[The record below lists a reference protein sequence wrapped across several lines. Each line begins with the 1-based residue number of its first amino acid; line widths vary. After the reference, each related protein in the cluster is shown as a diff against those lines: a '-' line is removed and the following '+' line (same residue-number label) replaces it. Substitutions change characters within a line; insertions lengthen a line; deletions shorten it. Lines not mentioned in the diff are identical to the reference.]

1 MVYDPIR
8 DCDVPSPTPA
18 VRRSSSLR
26 GLLNDPPC
34 PPAPIHEDAE
44 SHRPTLSNILNDAPR
59 QRSMLPPQQPIRSPS
74 MSLSPRSQNHSLPYP
89 GSRPGSA
96 AGSAHPF
103 GHDPRQGTLSPVLSA
118 RHMSEDHPRPTS
130 SSSASGRRYTEPVV
144 QTPVAAAHLG
154 SSAYRPRQTST
165 PGNPSSSYAPR
176 FTPQPTTTPSSPA
189 TSQHTPYTPHHSAP
203 PRTIPYIPH
212 RQSAPSSILR
222 PIYPDEIAHL
232 RQLAHAN
239 NPLRRKPARVPE
251 PTPVPRRSLPS
262 ENDHSYFPPQAS
274 HHQLQWDDRRPS
286 APPSDISH
294 RGPTPSST
302 PGAPHSSYSQY
313 PPNWEAQTPGSNG
326 NGNGNGNGDGD
337 KSGRLG
343 KRRARD
349 EEEDGDDERNKKV
362 VSGPVAGQVYSKK
375 VAAVAEHYNARPDV
389 GVERREF
396 SPIIGLKKF
405 NNWIKSVLIGKFAHR
420 PRGKVLDVGC
430 GKGGDLNKWKQ
441 ARIGLYVGLDVADQS
456 VQQAADR
463 YRRMPRPGFDAFFY
477 AHDCFSNPLSDVLSP
492 ELQIKDLYDNVTM
505 QFCMHYA
512 FENAAKARMMIENVS
527 RYLRRGGIFIGTIPN
542 AELLLERLNEL
553 PEHDEELRFGN
564 SCYSI
569 QFRERQHKGVYGHD
583 YRFYLTDAVED
594 VPEYLVDW
602 ENFVSLASESGLRL
616 VYKKAFHEILQEEK
630 DSRDFGPLLGKMGVL
645 NEYGESAMD
654 ADQWEAANLYMGFA
668 FEKM

>member
-1 MVYDPIR
+1 MADFILCQTPRSVFCLFFSLLFRTFPLYSHPRDALVTSAMVYDPIR

-26 GLLNDPPC
+26 GLLNDAPP
-34 PPAPIHEDAE
+34 PPVPIHEDAE

-59 QRSMLPPQQPIRSPS
+59 HRSMLPPQQPIHPELARSPS
-74 MSLSPRSQNHSLPYP
+74 MSLSPRSQNHSLPYA

-144 QTPVAAAHLG
+144 HTPVAAGHFS

-165 PGNPSSSYAPR
+165 PGHPSSSYAPR

-189 TSQHTPYTPHHSAP
+189 TSQHTPYTPYHSAP
-203 PRTIPYIPH
+203 SRTIPYIPH
-212 RQSAPSSILR
+212 RQSAPSSVLR
-222 PIYPDEIAHL
+222 PIYPDEIARL
-232 RQLAHAN
+232 RQLAHTN

-251 PTPVPRRSLPS
+251 HTPVPRRSLPS
-262 ENDHSYFPPQAS
+262 ENDHSYFPPQAT
-274 HHQLQWDDRRPS
+274 HHTQQHQQQQQWDDRRPS

-326 NGNGNGNGDGD
+326 NGNGNGNVNDD

-375 VAAVAEHYNARPDV
+375 VAAVAEHCM
-389 GVERREF
+389 F
-396 SPIIGLKKF
+396 LIISL
-405 NNWIKSVLIGKFAHR
+405 
-420 PRGKVLDVGC
+420 
-430 GKGGDLNKWKQ
+430 
-441 ARIGLYVGLDVADQS
+441 
-456 VQQAADR
+456 
-463 YRRMPRPGFDAFFY
+463 
-477 AHDCFSNPLSDVLSP
+477 
-492 ELQIKDLYDNVTM
+492 T
-505 QFCMHYA
+505 
-512 FENAAKARMMIENVS
+512 
-527 RYLRRGGIFIGTIPN
+527 FI
-542 AELLLERLNEL
+542 LLLE
-553 PEHDEELRFGN
+553 
-564 SCYSI
+564 
-569 QFRERQHKGVYGHD
+569 
-583 YRFYLTDAVED
+583 AD
-594 VPEYLVDW
+594 VV
-602 ENFVSLASESGLRL
+602 GR
-616 VYKKAFHEILQEEK
+616 
-630 DSRDFGPLLGKMGVL
+630 
-645 NEYGESAMD
+645 
-654 ADQWEAANLYMGFA
+654 
-668 FEKM
+668 

>member
-1 MVYDPIR
+1 MYAREVLLCENKAKWRILFCTKRRVTSFALAILFFAFPTFLSILLRPRDAPVTAAMVYDPIR

-26 GLLNDPPC
+26 GLLNDPP
-34 PPAPIHEDAE
+34 PPAVPIHEDAE

-96 AGSAHPF
+96 TGSTHPF

-189 TSQHTPYTPHHSAP
+189 TSQHTPYTPHHSVP
-203 PRTIPYIPH
+203 HRTIPYIPH

-274 HHQLQWDDRRPS
+274 HHQLQPQQQQQLQWDDRRPS

-313 PPNWEAQTPGSNG
+313 PPNWEAQTPGS

-375 VAAVAEHYNARPDV
+375 VAAVAEHCMFLIISLIIDSSRLTWWADNARPEV

-441 ARIGLYVGLDVADQS
+441 ARIGLYVGLGKS
-456 VQQAADR
+456 THRLLPTPKTIQQLM
-463 YRRMPRPGFDAFFY
+463 RMGG
-477 AHDCFSNPLSDVLSP
+477 CNG
-492 ELQIKDLYDNVTM
+492 IKM
-505 QFCMHYA
+505 W
-512 FENAAKARMMIENVS
+512 RIS
-527 RYLRRGGIFIGTIPN
+527 RYNKQQIGTGGC
-542 AELLLERLNEL
+542 LDL
-553 PEHDEELRFGN
+553 D
-564 SCYSI
+564 
-569 QFRERQHKGVYGHD
+569 
-583 YRFYLTDAVED
+583 LTHSSM
-594 VPEYLVDW
+594 LMI
-602 ENFVSLASESGLRL
+602 VSLYAPFPSFFFPSHLPC
-616 VYKKAFHEILQEEK
+616 VTC
-630 DSRDFGPLLGKMGVL
+630 
-645 NEYGESAMD
+645 
-654 ADQWEAANLYMGFA
+654 
-668 FEKM
+668 

>member
-1 MVYDPIR
+1 
-8 DCDVPSPTPA
+8 
-18 VRRSSSLR
+18 
-26 GLLNDPPC
+26 
-34 PPAPIHEDAE
+34 
-44 SHRPTLSNILNDAPR
+44 
-59 QRSMLPPQQPIRSPS
+59 MLPPQQPLHPPESAPGRRTSTGSHTS

-89 GSRPGSA
+89 TSRPGSA

-103 GHDPRQGTLSPVLSA
+103 PYDPRQGTLSPVLSA
-118 RHMSEDHPRPTS
+118 RQMSDDQPRPTS
-130 SSSASGRRYTEPVV
+130 SSSASGRRYTEH
-144 QTPVAAAHLG
+144 AFEGAF
-154 SSAYRPRQTST
+154 SSAAYRPRHTST

-176 FTPQPTTTPSSPA
+176 FTPQPTTTPSSPS

-203 PRTIPYIPH
+203 PRIVHYNPH

-222 PIYPDEIAHL
+222 PIYPDEIVHL

-239 NPLRRKPARVPE
+239 NPLRQKPPARRSSYRAPPE
-251 PTPVPRRSLPS
+251 PTPTPRRSLPD
-262 ENDHSYFPPQAS
+262 ENDHSYFPPQATPR
-274 HHQLQWDDRRPS
+274 QWDDRRPS
-286 APPSDISH
+286 MPPSDVSYG
-294 RGPTPSST
+294 GPPSST
-302 PGAPHSSYSQY
+302 PGAPHSGYSHY
-313 PPNWEAQTPGSNG
+313 PPNWEAHTPGGNRNG
-326 NGNGNGNGDGD
+326 ER
-337 KSGRLG
+337 SGWLG

-349 EEEDGDDERNKKV
+349 EEDAEYERTKRV
-362 VSGPVAGQVYSKK
+362 LSGPVAGQAYTGK
-375 VAAVAEHYNARPDV
+375 VTVVAEHYNSRPEV

-463 YRRMPRPGFDAFFY
+463 YRRMPKPGFDAFFY

-553 PEHDEELRFGN
+553 PDDDEELRFGN

-569 QFRERQHKGVYGHD
+569 QFTERQHKGVYGHD

-616 VYKKAFHEILQEEK
+616 IYKKAFHEILQEEK